1 MPFRTITK
9 GGLLRDAACL
19 PARKINGKIY
29 FRCNL
34 WLIHEFPTLKTLS
47 ADLDSLTDNALML
60 KVKDGDLDR
69 LGLLFERY
77 KRPLYGFFYGMN
89 RDAELS
95 EDLVQNVFFRILKY
109 RYLFRGEGDF
119 RTWMFHIARNVNHD
133 NYRKTKAQ
141 RKDSL
146 EHWQE
151 HLITQD
157 NRSTEFDRDDEL
169 QLLSMAMDRLPEDK
183 KEILL
188 LSKYQ
193 DKKYKEIGE
202 MMGCSEGA
210 VKVKVFR
217 ALQELKEV
225 FRQLEKHM

>member
-1 MPFRTITK
+1 M
-9 GGLLRDAACL
+9 
-19 PARKINGKIY
+19 
-29 FRCNL
+29 
-34 WLIHEFPTLKTLS
+34 KTLS

-89 RDAELS
+89 RDADLS

-133 NYRKTKAQ
+133 HFRKNKLQ
-141 RKDSL
+141 MKDSL

-151 HLITQD
+151 RLGTHD
-157 NRSTEFDRDDEL
+157 NRSTEFEKDEEM

-202 MMGCSEGA
+202 IIGCSEGA

-225 FRQLEKHM
+225 YRQLEKHM